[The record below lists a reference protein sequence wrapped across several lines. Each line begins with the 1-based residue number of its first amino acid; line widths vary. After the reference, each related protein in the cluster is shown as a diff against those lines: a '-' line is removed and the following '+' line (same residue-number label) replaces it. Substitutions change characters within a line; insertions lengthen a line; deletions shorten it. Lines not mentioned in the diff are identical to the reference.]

1 MGSEFDV
8 LYDLISIGTKVATG
22 LATAQSLMSYHDP
35 GAYGFIALIKMFW
48 HFRFIAVLFNVN
60 HWTVL
65 YRQTSDFTSIRFSR
79 SFLVTLY
86 NQIPQYDLPANF
98 EAYGYPSSF
107 LVNFWDSLMTI
118 CLVLA
123 VMLAVWI
130 FECIL
135 GSSKTLKPLLF
146 KARKALQWNFFITLF
161 LTYYNG
167 IVLYTSFEW
176 RTLHLSGAR
185 PIISFVL
192 TILFAFFGIVI
203 LVFSAIVSLK
213 ALKPENQ
220 IQEGKST
227 CVSEDFR
234 SRNPSSEVFYF
245 VVRGLGAMKHFF
257 IPIFILRMVLYYIII
272 AYLWEHAIVQCSL
285 ITGLSVFM
293 FLYYIIV
300 NPFRTRTMQVFYLG
314 QELILTIAN
323 ICMTILSVKT
333 DQLDSITSDSIR
345 ILSAIIIYAYLVF
358 VYLGLIY
365 LFIQVLFS
373 LAHLYKSLRTNSYKQ
388 VIPKN
393 SQTQPNNA
401 DTSSIHHLNN
411 ISYIQQSPM
420 DGPFVPVK
428 NNGQTFRDFDSPSSK
443 PVYNLEN
450 IKNPQQY
457 QQEEEFMMPI
467 TVPHENRHNQNSE
480 EPIRKPQHNQS
491 PSGTRP
497 VPYEK
502 FPPLSQKKK
511 PSPSKN
517 SHPQNAY
524 FQSDPQERTGTESVE
539 LPYQSNLVHLSYGS
553 GKHDQSSTEIIRNG
567 HVSRSQHLNAND
579 ISYSETPHKKFSVP
593 RQIVRTSG
601 QHKPQN

>member
-1 MGSEFDV
+1 MGREFDV

-60 HWTVL
+60 YWTVL
-65 YRQTSDFTSIRFSR
+65 YRQTSDFTSIRFSE

-86 NQIPQYDLPANF
+86 KQIPQYDLPTNF

-118 CLVLA
+118 CLVLF
-123 VMLAVWI
+123 VMLVVWI
-130 FECIL
+130 FECIF

-146 KARKALQWNFFITLF
+146 KLRKALQWNFFITLF

-185 PIISFVL
+185 PIISFIL
-192 TILFAFFGIVI
+192 TILFAVLGIAI
-203 LVFSAIVSLK
+203 LVMSATVSLK
-213 ALKPENQ
+213 AMKPENQ
-220 IQEGKST
+220 ILEGKST
-227 CVSEDFR
+227 CASEDFR
-234 SRNPSSEVFYF
+234 ARNPSSEVFYF
-245 VVRGLGAMKHFF
+245 VIRGLGAMKHFF
-257 IPIFILRMVLYYIII
+257 VPIFILRMVLYYIII

-293 FLYYIIV
+293 FLYYIII

-333 DQLDSITSDSIR
+333 DQLDSITSNSTR
-345 ILSAIIIYAYLVF
+345 VLSVIIIYAYLVF

-373 LAHLYKSLRTNSYKQ
+373 LANLYKSLRTSSYKQ

-401 DTSSIHHLNN
+401 DTSSIQGLNN

-420 DGPFVPVK
+420 DGPFVPVQ
-428 NNGQTFRDFDSPSSK
+428 NNGQTFRDADSPSSK
-443 PVYNLEN
+443 PDYNLEN
-450 IKNPQQY
+450 AKNPHQY
-457 QQEEEFMMPI
+457 QQQ
-467 TVPHENRHNQNSE
+467 HEQEDFIVSHNNRRPQNSQNVKPE
-480 EPIRKPQHNQS
+480 EPIS
-491 PSGTRP
+491 RP
-497 VPYEK
+497 LAYEK
-502 FPPLSQKKK
+502 SSISPKKK

-517 SHPQNAY
+517 HHQNAY
-524 FQSDPQERTGTESVE
+524 LQSDPQERTGTESVE

-553 GKHDQSSTEIIRNG
+553 SRHDQSSTEIIRNG
-567 HVSRSQHLNAND
+567 HVSKSQHLNAND
-579 ISYSETPHKKFSVP
+579 VSYSETPHKKFSVP